1 MALGGAIRWATGVA
15 LSGRCLSA
23 YTIPAPPESF
33 RDRATQGREPRYANM
48 EIPDFQSIMLPLLQ
62 TLADG
67 EVRPIR
73 DVTRSLADH
82 FKLTDEERSKLLPSG
97 QQSVFGN
104 RVAWAKTDLK
114 MAGLIENP
122 SRGLVRISDEG
133 KKVLAQKPDK
143 ITRSFLRQFPAYDA
157 FFTKKPDQQEDV
169 GASDQQAIAAEGIHT
184 PEELLESS
192 YATLRD
198 ALAEELLDRVKSCSP
213 AFFEQL
219 VVRLL
224 VAMGYGGSLADAAQ
238 VIGKSGDGGID
249 GTIKEDKLGLDVV
262 CVQAKRWENTVGR
275 PVVQAFAGSME
286 GFRARK
292 GVLITTATFS
302 AEAREYVTR
311 IERKIVLIDGPT
323 LANYMMDYDIGVAMS
338 RSFIVKKI
346 DLDYFEES

>member
-1 MALGGAIRWATGVA
+1 MG
-15 LSGRCLSA
+15 
-23 YTIPAPPESF
+23 
-33 RDRATQGREPRYANM
+33 
-48 EIPDFQSIMLPLLQ
+48 IPDFQTIMLPLLQ

-67 EVRPIR
+67 KVWTTR
-73 DVTRSLADH
+73 DVTKSLADF

-104 RVAWAKTDLK
+104 RAAWAKTDLK
-114 MAGLIENP
+114 MAGLIESP
-122 SRGLVRISDEG
+122 SKGLVKISHEG
-133 KKVLAQKPDK
+133 TKVLAEKPAK
-143 ITRSFLRQFPAYDA
+143 ITRSFLRQYPAYDA
-157 FFTKKPDQQEDV
+157 FFTKKPDQLVAADQHAAT
-169 GASDQQAIAAEGIHT
+169 GDQQAIATDEIQT

-192 YATLRD
+192 YATLRN

-213 AFFEQL
+213 KFFEQL
-219 VVRLL
+219 VVRVL
-224 VAMGYGGSLADAAQ
+224 VAMGYGGSLADAGQ

-292 GVLITTATFS
+292 GVLITTASFS

-311 IERKIVLIDGPT
+311 IERRIVLIDGPT

-338 RSFIVKKI
+338 QSFIVKKI
-346 DLDYFEES
+346 DLDFFEES

>member
-1 MALGGAIRWATGVA
+1 MIMG
-15 LSGRCLSA
+15 
-23 YTIPAPPESF
+23 
-33 RDRATQGREPRYANM
+33 
-48 EIPDFQSIMLPLLQ
+48 IPDFQSIMLPLLQ
-62 TLADG
+62 TLAGG
-67 EVRPIR
+67 EVWAVR
-73 DVTRSLADH
+73 DLTKSLADS
-82 FKLTDEERSKLLPSG
+82 FKLTDDERSKLLPSG

-114 MAGLIENP
+114 MARLIDSP

-133 KKVLAQKPDK
+133 KKVLASKPAK
-143 ITRSFLRQFPAYDA
+143 ITRAFLRQFPAYDA
-157 FFTKKPDQQEDV
+157 FFTKRPEQPDDV
-169 GASDQQAIAAEGIHT
+169 AESDQQIVAAEGAHT

-192 YATLRD
+192 YATLRS

-224 VAMGYGGSLADAAQ
+224 VAMGYGGTLADAAQ

-249 GTIKEDKLGLDVV
+249 GTIKEDKLGLDIV

-302 AEAREYVTR
+302 AEAKEYVNK

-323 LANYMMDYDIGVAMS
+323 LANYMMDYDIGVSMS